1 MIVPDLRGQLRVL
14 IGPSLLHGLTFRYG
28 KPDHIG
34 RDEFQQHHETNFEER
49 ELVPVQIRYGLAVSR
64 TRGVDEFHD
73 QLSLLNSQ
81 KPTGFI
87 EVQVVVQRIQVAY
100 DSLNHLVVPFEA
112 FLFTDLHLNWINFQ
126 GRIMERLNL
135 KL

>member
-14 IGPSLLHGLTFRYG
+14 IRPSILHGLTFRYG

-49 ELVPVQIRYGLAVSR
+49 ELGPAQLRYGLAVSR

-87 EVQVVVQRIQVAY
+87 EVKVVVQRIQVAY

-112 FLFTDLHLNWINFQ
+112 FLFTDLHLNRINFQ

-135 KL
+135 KR

>member
-14 IGPSLLHGLTFRYG
+14 IRPSILHGLTFRYG
-28 KPDHIG
+28 TPDHIG

-49 ELVPVQIRYGLAVSR
+49 ELGPAQLRYGLAVSR

-87 EVQVVVQRIQVAY
+87 EVKVVVQRIQVAY

>member
-1 MIVPDLRGQLRVL
+1 MGAMSFNNTPKRI
-14 IGPSLLHGLTFRYG
+14 
-28 KPDHIG
+28 
-34 RDEFQQHHETNFEER
+34 FEER
-49 ELVPVQIRYGLAVSR
+49 ELGPAQFRYGLAVSR

-73 QLSLLNSQ
+73 QLSLLNPQ

-87 EVQVVVQRIQVAY
+87 EVKVVVQRIQMAY
-100 DSLNHLVVPFEA
+100 DSLNHLPVPSEA